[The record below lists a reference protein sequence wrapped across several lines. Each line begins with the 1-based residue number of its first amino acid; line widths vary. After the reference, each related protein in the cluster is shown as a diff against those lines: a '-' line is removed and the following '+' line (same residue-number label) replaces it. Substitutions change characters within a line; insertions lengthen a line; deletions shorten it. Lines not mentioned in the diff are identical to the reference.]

1 MQDIFK
7 ELREFSRWNELGVE
21 LNVSDN
27 TLKVI
32 DIDQRNVAGKTQEVV
47 RKWHKMNE
55 KVCWEAL
62 TAALKAIDEANLA
75 KKIADKHCRT

>member
-21 LNVSDN
+21 LNVSDG
-27 TLKVI
+27 TLNKI
-32 DIDQRNVAGKTQEVV
+32 DSDHQKVAGKTQAVV
-47 RKWHKMNE
+47 REWYNMNE
-55 KVCWEAL
+55 KVCWENV